1 MFSLMLDTFSFT
13 ILYALFHDCSISLLI
28 IATFIKVRLN
38 DFYGQTNNYKKCDN
52 THNKSKDDN
61 SKVLKNIIKKD
72 SQAYI
77 GVKMS

>member
-1 MFSLMLDTFSFT
+1 MIFMDKRT
-13 ILYALFHDCSISLLI
+13 I
-28 IATFIKVRLN
+28 K
-38 DFYGQTNNYKKCDN
+38 KKCDN

-61 SKVLKNIIKKD
+61 SKALKNIIKKD